1 MDKIDVKIL
10 QNLLNESKDL
20 LISLIANENLH
31 DHETFTEMLMA
42 LMHLKAEIDT
52 RYSLQIED
60 YEKGSIFLNKY
71 KNNLR

>member
-42 LMHLKAEIDT
+42 LMHLKEVIDT

-60 YEKGSIFLNKY
+60 YEKDSIFLNKY